1 MTHIHSTAILG
12 TFKGSMG
19 HLLLL
24 EIVSNAILGIYG
36 SFTMFCE
43 LWGGSLLFIYSSS
56 GKAKAEIREK

>member
-1 MTHIHSTAILG
+1 MTHIHSSAVLG

-24 EIVSNAILGIYG
+24 EIVSNVILGIYA

-43 LWGGSLLFIYSSS
+43 LWDGHLLFIYPSPE
-56 GKAKAEIREK
+56 KAKQE

>member
-1 MTHIHSTAILG
+1 MHSTAVLG

-24 EIVSNAILGIYG
+24 EIVSNAILGIYA

-43 LWGGSLLFIYSSS
+43 L
-56 GKAKAEIREK
+56 